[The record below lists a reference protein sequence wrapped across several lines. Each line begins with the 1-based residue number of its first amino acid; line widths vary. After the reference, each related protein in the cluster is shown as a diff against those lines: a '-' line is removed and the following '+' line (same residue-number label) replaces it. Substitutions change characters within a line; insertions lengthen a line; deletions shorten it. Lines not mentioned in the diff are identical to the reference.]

1 MMKCCNKAIEE
12 EPLSGYGRLDAQI
25 RYYDDKSVGSQRWYK
40 WIKFFE
46 ILAAAGIP
54 LAAHYFPLIIS
65 ALGTSILIF
74 EALLHLNQ
82 WQHNWVTYR
91 STCESLR
98 HEKYTYLGQAGP
110 YDGLSEEEARK
121 LLVDRVESLIS
132 TEHSKWISGR
142 ELASKQLNHL

>member
-1 MMKCCNKAIEE
+1 MKCCKKTND
-12 EPLSGYGRLDAQI
+12 EPLSGYERLDAQVK
-25 RYYDDKSVGSQRWYK
+25 YYDDKSVTSQRWYK
-40 WIKFFE
+40 CIKFLE
-46 ILAAAGIP
+46 LLAAAGIP
-54 LAAHYFPLIIS
+54 LAAHYFPTIIS

-98 HEKYTYLGQAGP
+98 HEKYTYLGRAGP
-110 YDGLSEEEARK
+110 YDGLSDEEAKK
-121 LLVDRVESLIS
+121 LLIDRVESLIS

-142 ELASKQLNHL
+142 ELAAKQLNRL